1 MKSYYKKLAVSALA
15 ATMIL
20 PIAACNKKE
29 EEVPEIKSGMEITA
43 GTPWYEAKHITVD
56 SGIDRTRA
64 DRCNKAFRLRRLL
77 DSGYILQERHPG
89 ICVECLGK
97 GFG

>member
-56 SGIDRTRA
+56 SGIDRTRG
-64 DRCNKAFRLRRLL
+64 RGLSVTIHRYLRVLTINIFL
-77 DSGYILQERHPG
+77 
-89 ICVECLGK
+89 
-97 GFG
+97 